1 VTEGLDAHALEE
13 HSAEQQRKY
22 EPSRKRDMS
31 AQAREHGGRR
41 VAVAQEREREN
52 DGNKM
57 KKMRGMGS
65 TLPRPTLFIE
75 GSTESIRCSSLLHTR
90 HPNRPSATT

>member
-13 HSAEQQRKY
+13 HSAEQQCKY

-41 VAVAQEREREN
+41 VAVAQERERTT
-52 DGNKM
+52 G
-57 KKMRGMGS
+57 
-65 TLPRPTLFIE
+65 
-75 GSTESIRCSSLLHTR
+75 IR
-90 HPNRPSATT
+90 